1 MPRKP
6 NTYGG
11 GARTN
16 ANGLHFEQTTS
27 LNEALAN
34 GGYRVA
40 SDGTVC
46 NLRGEIQGYSK
57 SKHAFIQFLK
67 DNDVDLNINSDTL
80 LPDDAFINTINE
92 TVYIIEKKFQNCSG
106 SVDEKLQTCLYK
118 KQQYEKLI
126 SQVNFCTEY
135 VYVLSDWFRKD

>member
-1 MPRKP
+1 MPRTP

-40 SDGTVC
+40 YDGTVC
-46 NLRGEIQGYSK
+46 NLRGEI
-57 SKHAFIQFLK
+57 
-67 DNDVDLNINSDTL
+67 
-80 LPDDAFINTINE
+80 
-92 TVYIIEKKFQNCSG
+92 
-106 SVDEKLQTCLYK
+106 
-118 KQQYEKLI
+118 
-126 SQVNFCTEY
+126 
-135 VYVLSDWFRKD
+135 